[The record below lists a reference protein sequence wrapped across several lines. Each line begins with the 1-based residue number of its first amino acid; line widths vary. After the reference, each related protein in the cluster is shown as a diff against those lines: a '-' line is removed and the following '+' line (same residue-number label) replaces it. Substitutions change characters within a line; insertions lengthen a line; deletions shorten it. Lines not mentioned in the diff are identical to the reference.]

1 MSGFDLSNFLA
12 SFFDEARER
21 LNAINQALVK
31 FEAGDLNDEGMVA
44 LRRDAHTIKGSALML
59 GVTDI
64 GETAHLFED
73 MMEQLLEHPSWR
85 TVPAMTQFLYDI
97 HDALDD
103 RLRDTD
109 SEQLIDVAPLK
120 ANKEHLL
127 EHIDEELQASESST
141 TISEEAPEAVD
152 VSAHI
157 DTTSTE
163 PIDSTAA
170 SSFTSQ
176 SYQEDTSTFVD
187 VEKIAQTE
195 PQTDAHEQHI
205 SSTDN
210 TATPA
215 FDGDDDNSIDI
226 NFDDDLPNLDDW
238 LDSDSLDL
246 DISALNL
253 DDILTDSTALPIV
266 DKPDDTVEPAS
277 KTISNEL
284 PDAQGA
290 DLIGAGEAEA
300 WKQQRKKEREEQ
312 AEQAEK
318 HLDIQSDDAPHPA
331 ANEGIAKQELT
342 SPESKL
348 ETPPSATP
356 IQDTPSDTTS
366 NSTTSSFRPDIEQME
381 MKKTA
386 QRQSSGR
393 FLRVDAERLENLS
406 NQVIELSTQQAR
418 DEAFETQFKSLSRA
432 FQTLQRDFQHFT
444 QSLDEWD
451 ETNKRNLIHQ
461 LNIGFDQQLRQQR
474 RFIEE
479 VRFSNVRNEYMM
491 RDLRDQVLSLMLRPL
506 DNIFSTFPRSI
517 RDVAIRLNK
526 RVRLVIGGKTLEMDQ
541 GVTEALVEPLIHLLN
556 NAVAHGIEPPE
567 ERRAAGKPEEGQV
580 SIIAQQN
587 GSEISIEIIDDGRGL
602 DTELIKEAA
611 VSKGVTTQVEADQMD
626 SAEILEMIFR
636 PGFTTK
642 KTVDD
647 TSGRGI
653 GMNVVQDTVRR
664 LTGSIRIKSEVGSGT
679 RFILS
684 IPVSIAVQFA
694 LIFRMGEMRFGM
706 LTHMV
711 EQAIPYRPEDIQRGS
726 DGKEFIQYEHYN
738 VPLVDMRHVL
748 GNIEEDS
755 IDKKGNII
763 IAEHI
768 EGYVGIVVD
777 ELLND
782 IEIVVRDLD
791 PYIKRYNPQGLMGN
805 TITADGS
812 VIMLLEPYGIKEMGR
827 TSPDQHIEV
836 HVEDDE
842 KLCFNILLVDD
853 SLIAREVEKSIFES
867 IGFNVDTAIDGL
879 DALEKLQANDYDMVV
894 TDLEMPRLDGFGLV
908 RRIRNQSRYE
918 DLPLMII
925 STRESSEDR
934 MRALESGADTYMV
947 KQQLNGD
954 EILQTV
960 KALVGNTTKK

>member
-1 MSGFDLSNFLA
+1 VSGFDLSNFLA

-21 LNAINQALVK
+21 LSSINQALVK
-31 FEAGDLNDEGMVA
+31 FEGGNLNEEEMVA

-73 MMEQLLEHPSWR
+73 MMEQLMEHPSWR
-85 TVPAMTQFLYDI
+85 SAPAMIQFLYDI

-103 RLRDTD
+103 RLRNTD
-109 SEQLIDVAPLK
+109 AEQLIDVPPLR
-120 ANKEHLL
+120 ANQQHLL
-127 EHIDEELQASESST
+127 DHIDEILSEQSAPSIDDALQPEGQPQTST
-141 TISEEAPEAVD
+141 KQTETTTLNENNSFLDEGHIAIEPLNISENAD
-152 VSAHI
+152 
-157 DTTSTE
+157 
-163 PIDSTAA
+163 
-170 SSFTSQ
+170 F
-176 SYQEDTSTFVD
+176 
-187 VEKIAQTE
+187 
-195 PQTDAHEQHI
+195 
-205 SSTDN
+205 
-210 TATPA
+210 
-215 FDGDDDNSIDI
+215 
-226 NFDDDLPNLDDW
+226 
-238 LDSDSLDL
+238 
-246 DISALNL
+246 LNL
-253 DDILTDSTALPIV
+253 DDIAKIENSDIEPSTFDMHHDSRDSISTS
-266 DKPDDTVEPAS
+266 KPSDIS
-277 KTISNEL
+277 KTLEPENAGNSTTQASE
-284 PDAQGA
+284 
-290 DLIGAGEAEA
+290 LIGAGEAEA
-300 WKQQRKKEREEQ
+300 WKKQSKINKASEESLDNGLSTG
-312 AEQAEK
+312 AESLLQPD
-318 HLDIQSDDAPHPA
+318 LA
-331 ANEGIAKQELT
+331 ANDDIRKSPEPVTPKFPAMAATHGISSQDTMSEDT
-342 SPESKL
+342 SP
-348 ETPPSATP
+348 
-356 IQDTPSDTTS
+356 
-366 NSTTSSFRPDIEQME
+366 FRPNIEQME

-386 QRQSSGR
+386 QRKSSGR
-393 FLRVDAERLENLS
+393 FIRVDAERLETLS

-418 DEAFETQFKSLSRA
+418 DEAFEAQFTRLSKDFR
-432 FQTLQRDFQHFT
+432 TLQRDFQHFMKSADT
-444 QSLDEWD
+444 LDAKTTKHQFD
-451 ETNKRNLIHQ
+451 Q
-461 LNIGFDQQLRQQR
+461 LNIGFDQQVRQQR

-479 VRFSNVRNEYMM
+479 VRFSNIHNEYMM

-541 GVTEALVEPLIHLLN
+541 GVTESLVEPLVHLLN
-556 NAVAHGIEPPE
+556 NAVAHGIESPE
-567 ERRAAGKPEEGQV
+567 ERLAAGKPEEGQV

-587 GSEISIEIIDDGRGL
+587 GSEIRIEIIDDGRGL
-602 DTELIKEAA
+602 DTDIIKESA

-642 KTVDD
+642 KVVDN

-664 LTGSIRIKSEVGSGT
+664 LTGSIRIQSEVGKGT

-694 LIFRMGEMRFGM
+694 LIFRMGDMRFGM
-706 LTHMV
+706 LTHMI
-711 EQAIPYRPEDIQRGS
+711 EQAIPFNAEQVQHGN
-726 DGKEFIQYEHYN
+726 DGKEFIVYEHYH

-748 GNIEEDS
+748 GNSNTEQAKS
-755 IDKKGNII
+755 KGNII

-777 ELLND
+777 ELMDD

-805 TITADGS
+805 TIAADGS

-827 TSPDQHIEV
+827 TSPDQSIDI
-836 HVEDDE
+836 HVEENE
-842 KLCFNILLVDD
+842 KLHFNILLVDD

-879 DALEKLQANDYDMVV
+879 DALEKLQSKEYDMVV

-908 RRIRNQSRYE
+908 RRIRNQSRFE

-925 STRESSEDR
+925 STRESTEDR

-947 KQQLNGD
+947 KQQLKGD

-960 KALVGNTTKK
+960 KALVGSTPEQ